1 MKRDQYHLST
11 RAIHSEIGKKR
22 TNRPVATPIY
32 LSATFESEDYDEQ
45 IALEEAKADTFYS
58 RYGNPTLS
66 VAERT
71 LAELEGAE
79 EAAVFGS
86 GMAAITTALFTF
98 LKKGD
103 HAVFQREIYG
113 GAYRFAREF
122 LPQWGVEVS
131 WVDVTDSKGFEKA
144 IRDTTRLLY
153 VESPTNPTLKVLD
166 IGSVAK
172 IAEKHGVITIIDS
185 TFATPLNTRPIEL
198 GIDGVVHSVTK
209 YLGGH
214 SDLLGGVFAGSHRL
228 VDRVKDSLRV
238 LGGILDPHAAYLLIR
253 GMKTVGVRVEQHNR
267 NGIELAKFLEDHSRV
282 LKVFYPH
289 LESHPHY
296 ELAISQ
302 LRGGGGVLSFEID
315 GDLET
320 AKRFADALKLI
331 RIAPSLGGVESLLSI
346 PCLTSHAMLSPE
358 EREKAGIRDS
368 LVRIAFGIEA
378 PEDLM
383 SDIDQ
388 ALSVSA

>member
-1 MKRDQYHLST
+1 MKREEHRLST
-11 RAIHSEIGKKR
+11 RAIHTDIGSKR
-22 TNRPVATPIY
+22 TNRPVATPIH
-32 LSATFESEDYDEQ
+32 LSATFESEDYDQQ
-45 IALEEAKADTFYS
+45 IALEEDKADTFYA
-58 RYGNPTLS
+58 RYGNPTVS

-71 LAELEGAE
+71 LADLEGAE

-122 LPQWGVEVS
+122 LPQWGVDVS
-131 WVDVTDSKGFEKA
+131 WVDVVDTEGFEKS

-153 VESPTNPTLKVLD
+153 VESPTNPTLKVFD
-166 IGSVAK
+166 IDSVAK

-185 TFATPLNTRPIEL
+185 TFATPFNTRPIEL

-214 SDLLGGVFAGSHRL
+214 SDLMGGVFAGSHAL
-228 VDRVKDSLRV
+228 VDRVKDTLRV
-238 LGGILDPHAAYLLIR
+238 FGGNLNPHAAYLLIR

-267 NGIELAKFLEDHSRV
+267 NGIELAKFLEGHSRV

-296 ELAISQ
+296 ELAKRQ
-302 LRGGGGVLSFEID
+302 MRGGGGVLSFEID

-320 AKRFADALKLI
+320 AKRFADALELI

-388 ALSVSA
+388 ALSQSA